1 MIITYTT
8 INNGWCLL
16 LKTAI
21 VQVTKDYLCLTC
33 CEPILQSKE
42 QKKEATADL
51 SYRFTSPYVK
61 PLNKEYMEGKNTL
74 WEIPKAFATMVH
86 DGLREMK
93 RPEVKEVIILVEEFD
108 LVSAEFQHARC
119 NKKTLNNIA
128 IGNLKEVLQ
137 DDVGDFSIITTTYGT
152 PSKEVPE
159 LTSKTYG
166 IPKALSTELTKRFSE
181 MGLTLLKITPAE
193 IPMLKVAR
201 EVVYSYNKT
210 VCYMSIDYAALRVVL
225 VKDSLPIY
233 SRTFTSPIIEAIDIV
248 AQDRQ
253 LSIPE
258 ALEYIKQFGLASD
271 YNYNTPAAMRRIEDL
286 RSDLIA
292 DVVHNINL
300 VSMSLGLT
308 IDQAVLSD
316 YVGFFPRVTG
326 SIKIIGVSK
335 DVDVIT
341 DQFNTKMAL
350 PELDIDARDNGFKT
364 GSYILFNN
372 LMNCGDKYKNNLM
385 VGLQPLKE
393 KSINIG
399 RTVTIIFS
407 IVAGAAMLVSGG
419 YYAFL
424 NIQAKMDENTLK
436 EDKYVKAADLLT
448 RQQKAKQDLEDLITD
463 QGKLPKC
470 PLSMAETLDE
480 SRKQVTEYDGVTE
493 VTQYSLDYAET
504 DSSSDGPVI
513 KIPISGKI
521 DSFDNLINL
530 KDKLVANNFF
540 QVANTL
546 NLTQSDDKTAKN
558 FNFTLSLTNI
568 VDTEDE
574 QEKYDIMTGKTTA
587 ASSKTEAATEAAT
600 EK

>member
-1 MIITYTT
+1 MILLIKT

-61 PLNKEYMEGKNTL
+61 TLNKDYMEGKNTL
-74 WEIPKAFATMVH
+74 WEVPKAFATMVH

-128 IGNLKEVLQ
+128 IANLKEVLQ
-137 DDVGDFSIITTTYGT
+137 DDVKDFSVITTTYGT
-152 PSKEVPE
+152 PAKEVPE

-166 IPKALSTELTKRFSE
+166 IPRALSTELTKRFSE

-210 VCYMSIDYAALRVVL
+210 VCYMSIDYAALRVVI

-233 SRTFTSPIIEAIDIV
+233 SRSFTSPIIEAIDIV

-253 LSIPE
+253 LSISE
-258 ALEYIKQFGLASD
+258 ALDYIKQYGLASD
-271 YNYNTPAAMRRIEDL
+271 YNYNTPTAMRRIENL
-286 RSDLIA
+286 RADLIA
-292 DVVHNINL
+292 DVVHNIDL

-326 SIKIIGVSK
+326 SIKMIGVSK

-399 RTVTIIFS
+399 RTATIIFS

-436 EDKYVKAADLLT
+436 EDQYVKAADLIS

-470 PLSMAETLDE
+470 PVSMASTLDE
-480 SRKQVTEYDGVTE
+480 AKTQVANYDGVTD
-493 VTQYSLDYAET
+493 VTAYSLSYSET
-504 DSSSDGPVI
+504 SSLSDGPAI
-513 KIPISGKI
+513 SIPISGKI
-521 DSFDNLINL
+521 DGFDSYINL
-530 KDKLVANNFF
+530 KDKVTANGFF
-540 QVANTL
+540 HVANTF
-546 NLTQSDDKTAKN
+546 NLSQSDSKSKSG

-574 QEKYDIMTGKTTA
+574 QEKYDIMTGRSTA
-587 ASSKTEAATEAAT
+587 KSTKTESATEAAT
-600 EK
+600 EE

>member
-1 MIITYTT
+1 M
-8 INNGWCLL
+8 
-16 LKTAI
+16 KTAI

-33 CEPILQSKE
+33 CEPILQNKE

-61 PLNKEYMEGKNTL
+61 TLNKDYMEGKNTL

-119 NKKTLNNIA
+119 NKKTLNGIA
-128 IGNLKEVLQ
+128 VDNLKEVLQ
-137 DDVGDFSIITTTYGT
+137 NDVKDFSIITTTYGT
-152 PSKEVPE
+152 PAKEVPE

-210 VCYMSIDYAALRVVL
+210 VCYMSIDYAALRVVI
-225 VKDSLPIY
+225 VRDSLPLY

-258 ALEYIKQFGLASD
+258 ALEYIKQYGLASD
-271 YNYNTPAAMRRIEDL
+271 YNYNTPSAIRRIENL
-286 RSDLIA
+286 RADLIA

-300 VSMSLGLT
+300 VAMSLDLT

-316 YVGFFPRVTG
+316 YVGFFPKVTG
-326 SIKIIGVSK
+326 SMKMIGVSK
-335 DVDVIT
+335 EVEVIT

-393 KSINIG
+393 KSINVG
-399 RTVTIIFS
+399 RTATIIFA
-407 IVAGAAMLVSGG
+407 IVSGAAMLVSGG

-424 NIQAKMDENTLK
+424 NIQESMDEKTMK
-436 EDKYVKAADLLT
+436 EEKYVKAADLIK
-448 RQQKAKQDLEDLITD
+448 RQQKAKKDIEDLVTD

-470 PLSMAETLDE
+470 PLSMADTLSE
-480 SRKQVTEYDGVTE
+480 AKNQVTDYEDVKE
-493 VTQYSLDYAET
+493 IISYSLSYAET
-504 DSSSDGPVI
+504 NSKTEGPVI
-513 KIPISGKI
+513 TIPMSGKI
-521 DSFDNLINL
+521 DSFDSYINL
-530 KDKLVANNFF
+530 KERLVSNGFF
-540 QVANTL
+540 TVEKSL
-546 NLTQSDDKTAKN
+546 NLAGNEGDSDAEYN
-558 FNFTLSLTNI
+558 FSLSLSNVVNTK
-568 VDTEDE
+568 DE
-574 QEKYDIMTGKTTA
+574 KEKYDIMTGKA
-587 ASSKTEAATEAAT
+587 VPGNSEAATEAAT
-600 EK
+600 EE

>member
-1 MIITYTT
+1 M
-8 INNGWCLL
+8 
-16 LKTAI
+16 KTAI

-33 CEPILQSKE
+33 CEPILQNKD

-61 PLNKEYMEGKNTL
+61 PLNRDYMEGKNTL
-74 WEIPKAFATMVH
+74 WEVPKAFATMVH

-93 RPEVKEVIILVEEFD
+93 RPEVKEVIVLVEEFD

-119 NKKTLNNIA
+119 NKKTLNGIA
-128 IGNLKEVLQ
+128 VDNLKEVLQ
-137 DDVGDFSIITTTYGT
+137 NDVKDFSIITTTYGT
-152 PSKEVPE
+152 PAKEIPE

-210 VCYMSIDYAALRVVL
+210 VCYMSIDYAALRVVI
-225 VKDSLPIY
+225 VRDSLPIY

-253 LSIPE
+253 LSVPE
-258 ALEYIKQFGLASD
+258 ALEYIKQYGLASD
-271 YNYNTPAAMRRIEDL
+271 YSYNTPAAMRRIENL
-286 RSDLIA
+286 RADLIA

-300 VSMSLGLT
+300 VAMSLDLT

-316 YVGFFPRVTG
+316 YVGFFPKVTG
-326 SIKIIGVSK
+326 SMKMIGISK
-335 DVDVIT
+335 EVEVIT

-350 PELDIDARDNGFKT
+350 PELDIDARDSGFKT

-393 KSINIG
+393 KSINMG
-399 RTVTIIFS
+399 RTATIIFA
-407 IVAGAAMLVSGG
+407 IVSGAAMLVSGG

-424 NIQAKMDENTLK
+424 NIQAKMDENTMK
-436 EDKYVKAADLLT
+436 EDKYVKAADLLS

-463 QGKLPKC
+463 MGKLPKC
-470 PLSMAETLDE
+470 PLSTFETLE
-480 SRKQVTEYDGVTE
+480 EAKAQISEYDGVTGAE
-493 VTQYSLDYAET
+493 AYSLSYADTNAKAE
-504 DSSSDGPVI
+504 GPAI
-513 KIPISGKI
+513 TIPMSGKI
-521 DSFDNLINL
+521 DSFDNYIKL
-530 KDKLVANNFF
+530 KDRIVANGFF
-540 QVANTL
+540 EVDKSL
-546 NLTQSDDKTAKN
+546 NLTGSSEGSKSS
-558 FNFTLSLTNI
+558 FNFSLSLTNI
-568 VDTEDE
+568 VNTKDE
-574 QEKYDIMTGKTTA
+574 QEKYDILTGKTTPKT
-587 ASSKTEAATEAAT
+587 KTEDNKDTKDS
-600 EK
+600 EKDKEE

>member
-1 MIITYTT
+1 M
-8 INNGWCLL
+8 
-16 LKTAI
+16 KTAI

-33 CEPILQSKE
+33 CEPILQNKD

-61 PLNKEYMEGKNTL
+61 PLNRDYMEGKNTL
-74 WEIPKAFATMVH
+74 WEVPKAFATMVH

-93 RPEVKEVIILVEEFD
+93 RPEVKEVIVLVEEFD

-119 NKKTLNNIA
+119 NKKTLNGIA
-128 IGNLKEVLQ
+128 VDNLKEVLQ
-137 DDVGDFSIITTTYGT
+137 NDVKDFSIITTTYGT
-152 PSKEVPE
+152 PAKEIPE

-210 VCYMSIDYAALRVVL
+210 VCYMSIDYAALRVVI
-225 VKDSLPIY
+225 VRDSLPIY

-253 LSIPE
+253 LSVPE
-258 ALEYIKQFGLASD
+258 ALEYIKQYGLASD
-271 YNYNTPAAMRRIEDL
+271 YSYNTPAAMRRIENL
-286 RSDLIA
+286 RADLIA

-300 VSMSLGLT
+300 VAMSLDLT

-316 YVGFFPRVTG
+316 YVGFFPKVTG
-326 SIKIIGVSK
+326 SMKMIGISK
-335 DVDVIT
+335 EVEVIT

-350 PELDIDARDNGFKT
+350 PELDIDARDSGFKT

-393 KSINIG
+393 KSINMG
-399 RTVTIIFS
+399 RTATIIFA
-407 IVAGAAMLVSGG
+407 IVSGAAMLVSGG

-424 NIQAKMDENTLK
+424 NIQAKMDENTMK
-436 EDKYVKAADLLT
+436 EDKYVKAADLLS

-463 QGKLPKC
+463 MGKLPKC
-470 PLSMAETLDE
+470 PLSMAETMDE
-480 SRKQVTEYDGVTE
+480 AKAQITEYDGVTGAE
-493 VTQYSLDYAET
+493 AYSLSYSDTSSKAE
-504 DSSSDGPVI
+504 GPAI
-513 KIPISGKI
+513 TIPMSGKI
-521 DSFDNLINL
+521 DSFDNYIKL
-530 KDKLVANNFF
+530 KDRIVANGFF
-540 QVANTL
+540 EVDKSL
-546 NLTQSDDKTAKN
+546 NLTGSSEGSKSS
-558 FNFTLSLTNI
+558 FNFSLSLTNI
-568 VDTEDE
+568 VNTKDE
-574 QEKYDIMTGKTTA
+574 QEKYDIMTGKTA
-587 ASSKTEAATEAAT
+587 PKTKNEATKDS
-600 EK
+600 EKDKEE